1 MSLVR
6 RVRRA
11 AWTDLGDGVL
21 RFEIEATAFC
31 HQMVRSIVGTMVA
44 AGRAEVRAGD
54 IRGILR
60 LGPAL
65 GGRADRPARGPV
77 PLARGLLSRV
87 RLRWELREPDGDELL
102 DERAAGAASS
112 TAKCRVPLEPP
123 YPATSSASSGSTVPL
138 CGK

>member
-11 AWTDLGDGVL
+11 GWTDLGDGVL

-31 HQMVRSIVGTMVA
+31 HQMVRSIVGTVVA

-60 LGPAL
+60 SGQRQRPRRSPRP
-65 GGRADRPARGPV
+65 RAC
-77 PLARGLLSRV
+77 
-87 RLRWELREPDGDELL
+87 
-102 DERAAGAASS
+102 ASG
-112 TAKCRVPLEPP
+112 TCR
-123 YPATSSASSGSTVPL
+123 Y
-138 CGK
+138 